1 MIRSLYML
9 LVAAFM
15 VLAPVGCATAEA
27 GYWSDASGGGAS
39 AVDAR
44 QYGIQLD
51 WTDANT
57 VEIQEGQRLADDGST
72 FTVGSPIA
80 VNWSDIDTGAEASS
94 TGYYVWLTGDASA
107 VLSLSATAPTG
118 VAGGK
123 YLAGWVYNDSG
134 SDLEAFTSSV
144 EGDHLD
150 VWWLALLNHQV
161 VNVTHPVPT
170 TLTEVN
176 ASTGGH
182 APASNTAA
190 VLLTGY
196 TFGAASSMRVAPTST
211 GDTFFWTTGTTASA
225 SFSDVSIPTAGPSF
239 WYLRQ
244 TTTSGDGVDIF
255 VSGFRLDRSGI

>member
-1 MIRSLYML
+1 MIRYL
-9 LVAAFM
+9 LLTLLL
-15 VLAPVGCATAEA
+15 LAPIAHGGAFYGAGGGSGATASE
-27 GYWSDASGGGAS
+27 
-39 AVDAR
+39 AR
-44 QYGIQLD
+44 QYGIQID

-57 VEIQEGQRLADDGST
+57 IAINEGQRLADDGST
-72 FTVGSPIA
+72 FTVSAPIA
-80 VNWSDIDTGAEASS
+80 VNWSDIDTGSEASS
-94 TGYYVWLTGDASA
+94 TGYYVWLTGDSSA

-118 VAGGK
+118 VSAK
-123 YLAGWVYNDSG
+123 WLAGWVYNDSG
-134 SDLEAFTSSV
+134 SDLEAFSSSV
-144 EGDHLD
+144 NGDHLD
-150 VWWLALLNHQV
+150 VWWLAFLNHQV

-244 TTTSGDGVDIF
+244 TTTAGDGVDIF